1 MAAWLESK
9 NLSQYAP
16 NFLQNEING
25 SVLMDIS
32 LEDLD
37 YMGIT
42 ILGHR
47 KTILKGIEEISSGK
61 KVACIHIY
69 EHRSARQSVTCPPP
83 LSWPPPSQRRPG
95 PSARRW
101 TARRRSPRRRSPC
114 TGRRWNP

>member
-1 MAAWLESK
+1 MRKVGFDVILPLLHSDVMMNVVAALYAAVSLWSVADVTEWLGSK

-61 KVACIHIY
+61 VKVGHCNPIPLEVN
-69 EHRSARQSVTCPPP
+69 EH
-83 LSWPPPSQRRPG
+83 
-95 PSARRW
+95 
-101 TARRRSPRRRSPC
+101 
-114 TGRRWNP
+114 